1 MVKKTK
7 QKHQL
12 RHAVVGTLGALGFM
26 TLTTQA
32 ASASQVTVKP
42 GDTVWGIAQQHGLT
56 TKAIED
62 ANPTTIKKIS
72 STVDLIQAGQ
82 KLTLPDGHDNGEAA
96 GSINTTA
103 NTTPQAGNNVNG
115 VNAGTGQIT
124 SSVNVPTNVANQ
136 QTVSSM
142 PASQTNAPAMGQTS
156 TLPGVRSQANDY
168 RGINTT
174 QASTA
179 STSAAQ
185 YQVST
190 QESTAAAMAG
200 QAQSGNGN
208 QQVANASAAVQTV
221 SQPLAVSAQLVN
233 SSTTSEAGLVTT
245 ATPTSVSQQPVQS
258 QPMQGQTSAVSTNA
272 SQPVVSSQPAQSQ
285 PTQSQLAQGQTPVAS
300 TSASQQPAAS
310 GQPIQTQPAQG
321 QTSVVPSQSQAV
333 ASSTPASATPTT
345 SQASQPQQS
354 QSQQS
359 TVTTPQTP
367 QTSASDN
374 LQSGSVVSLATKIAS
389 SNSVP
394 YVWGGNSLSGMDCS
408 GLVDYVY
415 AHAENKQLPHNSTM
429 LESYVN
435 QHAVSEAQPG
445 DLLFWGNHGSS
456 YHVAIYTGNNQYVAA
471 AQPGTNVSL
480 YTLSPY
486 FAPSFAGTVK

>member
-82 KLTLPDGHDNGEAA
+82 KLTLPDGHENSGVA
-96 GSINTTA
+96 GVNTSANTNSQPGGVSANTNSTVNTTNVGQENVLPASQVNQTNNISPVGQTA
-103 NTTPQAGNNVNG
+103 NVPVSANQAVANATAVTNATPVNTSPVQARTQE
-115 VNAGTGQIT
+115 VNAAAMASQAQP
-124 SSVNVPTNVANQ
+124 SSVNNNIASNQPLSANGTVQQSAGQPAPQPVSATNTGQATVAAAQTSANQ
-136 QTVSSM
+136 QVAVS
-142 PASQTNAPAMGQTS
+142 GQ
-156 TLPGVRSQANDY
+156 PVQAQPSQAP
-168 RGINTT
+168 ISALPSQSATSS
-174 QASTA
+174 AP
-179 STSAAQ
+179 TSAAQ
-185 YQVST
+185 
-190 QESTAAAMAG
+190 
-200 QAQSGNGN
+200 
-208 QQVANASAAVQTV
+208 
-221 SQPLAVSAQLVN
+221 
-233 SSTTSEAGLVTT
+233 
-245 ATPTSVSQQPVQS
+245 
-258 QPMQGQTSAVSTNA
+258 
-272 SQPVVSSQPAQSQ
+272 
-285 PTQSQLAQGQTPVAS
+285 
-300 TSASQQPAAS
+300 
-310 GQPIQTQPAQG
+310 
-321 QTSVVPSQSQAV
+321 
-333 ASSTPASATPTT
+333 STP
-345 SQASQPQQS
+345 QVSQPQQS
-354 QSQQS
+354 QQPQSSQPA
-359 TVTTPQTP
+359 TTTPQAP
-367 QTSASDN
+367 
-374 LQSGSVVSLATKIAS
+374 QSGAANDLQNGSVISLATKIAS

-408 GLVDYVY
+408 GFVDYVY

-445 DLLFWGNHGSS
+445 DILFWGNHGSS
-456 YHVAIYTGNNQYVAA
+456 YHVAIYTGNNQYAAA

-480 YTLSPY
+480 YTISPY